1 MSCWGVVVA
10 AGAGRR
16 FGAPKHDS
24 SLGGR
29 PLWQWARDAL
39 LAGGASGVVLVGPVP
54 GGVPGG
60 DRRRDSVAAGL
71 AELPAAAAT
80 VLVHDAARP
89 LAGTDLVARVAER
102 LHEGD
107 VDGVVP
113 VVAVRDTIKEVAA
126 GRVVRTVD
134 RSRLASVQ
142 TPQGFRLAA
151 LRAAHDSITG
161 DAPDDAWLVEQ
172 AGGTVAT
179 VPGDPRNLKVTYP
192 DDLAVLAAL
201 L

>member
-16 FGAPKHDS
+16 FGGPKHDLA
-24 SLGGR
+24 LGGKS
-29 PLWQWARDAL
+29 LWEWARDAL
-39 LAGGASGVVLVGPVP
+39 LAGGAAGVVLVGPVP

-60 DRRRDSVAAGL
+60 ERRRDSVAAGI
-71 AELPAAAAT
+71 AELPDDTAT

-89 LAGTDLVARVAER
+89 LAGADLVARVAAR
-102 LHEGD
+102 LHQGG

-113 VVAVRDTIKEVAA
+113 VVAVRDTVKEVR
-126 GRVVRTVD
+126 GDRVVRTVD
-134 RSRLASVQ
+134 RSRLVTVQ
-142 TPQGFRLAA
+142 TPQGFDLAA
-151 LRAAHDSITG
+151 LRAAHRSVPG

-172 AGGTVAT
+172 AGGAVAT